1 MAGRMSC
8 PVSTPWSRCQW
19 LIVFEEGLEGAVGCR
34 VARGV
39 VVPAPD
45 DVRPGAGEDADGVRV
60 VVSAG
65 DGFAVEVGG
74 PGAGVAGVA
83 GEVAQGVAELLVGS
97 PSERDGLDLARLP
110 GRGGHPGHPGQAGQG
125 VAGGEAAAID
135 ALLAEAAT
143 QAED

>member
-1 MAGRMSC
+1 MTWA
-8 PVSTPWSRCQW
+8 
-19 LIVFEEGLEGAVGCR
+19 
-34 VARGV
+34 
-39 VVPAPD
+39 
-45 DVRPGAGEDADGVRV
+45 PGAGEDADGVGV
-60 VVSAG
+60 VVAAG
-65 DGFAVEVGG
+65 DGLLVEVGG

-110 GRGGHPGHPGQAGQG
+110 GRGGHPGQAGQG

-143 QAED
+143 QAEDYFQRRAGR